1 MDPKPSCDGVL
12 LKCGNADTD
21 KHVKKA
27 QKMAKQKKPG
37 LIPAGILDIHIP
49 PEL

>member
-12 LKCGNADTD
+12 LKCGNTDTD
-21 KHVKKA
+21 KHGKKA
-27 QKMAKQKKPG
+27 QKMAKQKNPG
-37 LIPAGILDIHIP
+37 LIPAWILDNHIP